1 MRRYQWPKVVEPSL
15 ILVRSPLKKLPSREG
30 NCVNVARK
38 IRGRTKISLESKL
51 KRLRRYHHFRVR
63 AFLAVIFSLQQRK
76 NQRVLHALSHQVV
89 LSQLSFE
96 HETGIA

>member
-1 MRRYQWPKVVEPSL
+1 MAESGGTITDFGEKPS
-15 ILVRSPLKKLPSREG
+15 KKI
-30 NCVNVARK
+30 AFT
-38 IRGRTKISLESKL
+38 GRQLCECGTENTGRIKISLESKS

-76 NQRVLHALSHQVV
+76 NQRVLHALSRQVV